1 VLDIFILLDKLS
13 KIWYAK
19 AKEYGDGENSMSL
32 GSYLRSLREARR
44 LTLRAVEKKAG
55 ISNAYL
61 SQLETDKIRKPSP
74 ACLYKLSKWYK
85 VSYEDLMK
93 RAGYPV
99 PEIPEISNAKQH
111 LADVGSKRRFGNS
124 PTLASF
130 DDLTEEEEESL
141 LDYLAFLRS
150 RKNK

>member
-1 VLDIFILLDKLS
+1 
-13 KIWYAK
+13 
-19 AKEYGDGENSMSL
+19 MSL
-32 GSYLRSLREARR
+32 GSYLRSLREVRR

-55 ISNAYL
+55 VSNAYL

-85 VSYEDLMK
+85 VPYEDLMR

-99 PEIPEISNAKQH
+99 PETSEIDSSEQQIAS
-111 LADVGSKRRFGNS
+111 VGSGRRFHSS

-130 DDLTEEEEESL
+130 DDLTREEEETL
-141 LDYLAFLRS
+141 LEYLAFLRS
-150 RKNK
+150 RKNKK